1 MTTHPSAF
9 QLAVSLVEQTC
20 LFELSWGQAQR
31 LKAQVSYPESLSLTY
46 REWQRIYLNFYQANL
61 LGQAESSG
69 TIELPN
75 IDWHGLLI
83 QAEASLLNAFNQWLR
98 QSELYEI
105 RSAITQAAKP
115 SISPDSAS
123 HPLDIFLTCTP
134 IELERL
140 PWEAWE
146 LWAGSMIQVAR
157 TPANIRH
164 ASTGRRQR
172 RRSRILVIIGADD
185 RNTFTHDLQA
195 VKTQFKS
202 IAQVEALGW
211 QFTSQD
217 IPELKRQ
224 IWDAIAASPGWDAL
238 LFFGHSNESALTG
251 GELAIAPNT
260 WLSIQE
266 LTPQLLKAK
275 EHGLQFA
282 LFNSCSG
289 LNIAESL
296 ISLGLGQVA
305 ILREPIHNAVAQHF
319 LIHFLQQLAS
329 QKNVHQALLSACQN
343 LLDHKLTY
351 PSAALI
357 PSLFC
362 YPNAPLFQ
370 LEPLGWKQWLKPW
383 KPTRRETIFT
393 GILAFLSLLWPI
405 QDGLLDLRMLAQAVY
420 RDVGHE
426 AARIGQ
432 KQQPLPAVPILLV
445 QIDDE
450 SLRQDNVAQ
459 RRPMDRA
466 YLTRLIDRLATLK
479 PGVIGIDY
487 VLDRPQPKTDPA
499 LAQSMQSVA
508 RQGIRFV
515 IAAVPDELNSAEA
528 DLQNRFLNPQWSFP
542 GSIEG
547 SHRSLPFASSDA
559 TCDSGFPFAQMLT
572 IASGQRAADS
582 WCAAIA
588 PFPSIQRPSWLTPIN
603 DLSLSPDTVF
613 QSISASQVLAK
624 DSEHWSQLKLS
635 QPPIVI
641 LAPGGYA
648 EAGVR
653 VAGEDN
659 LPTPWVVSY
668 WRSRLGQVSNATFTG
683 GEAHAYR
690 VYQLLRR
697 KWVIPL
703 PDFLLIGFAALL
715 GKRIQ
720 LHLKERPFRQGHWKS
735 ALALGTGS
743 YGLLGLQVYISVGVL
758 CPWLF
763 PSVALWYYVLP
774 ALEKKSDA

>member
-1 MTTHPSAF
+1 MTTHISTF
-9 QLAVSLVEQTC
+9 RLAVARVEQTC

-31 LKAQVSYPESLSLTY
+31 LKAQVSYPASLTLAY

-75 IDWHGLLI
+75 IDWHGLLV
-83 QAEASLLNAFNQWLR
+83 QAEASLLSTFNQWLR

-105 RSAITQAAKP
+105 RSAITQVAKP
-115 SISPDSAS
+115 SISPDPAS

-164 ASTGRRQR
+164 ASTIRRQR
-172 RRSRILVIIGADD
+172 RRPRILVIIGADD
-185 RNTFTHDLQA
+185 RNQFTHDLQA

-202 IAQVEALGW
+202 IAQVETIGW
-211 QFTSQD
+211 QLTAQE

-224 IWDAIAASPGWDAL
+224 IWEAIAAPPGWDAL
-238 LFFGHSNESALTG
+238 LFFGHSNESVLTG

-260 WLSIQE
+260 WLSMQE

-275 EHGLQFA
+275 DHGLQFA

-296 ISLGLGQVA
+296 IGLGLCQVV
-305 ILREPIHNAVAQHF
+305 IMREPIHNAVAQHF
-319 LIHFLQQLAS
+319 LIHFLRQLAS
-329 QKNVHQALLSACQN
+329 QENAHQAMLSACQN
-343 LLDHKLTY
+343 LLDHQLTY

-357 PSLFC
+357 PSLFRH
-362 YPNAPLFQ
+362 PNAPLFQ
-370 LEPLGWKQWLKPW
+370 LESIGWKQWLKPW
-383 KPTRRETIFT
+383 KPTHRETIFT

-426 AARIGQ
+426 AARISQ
-432 KQQPLPAVPILLV
+432 KQQPLPTVPILLV

-450 SLRQDNVAQ
+450 SLRQDNVVQ

-466 YLTRLIDRLATLK
+466 YLTRLIHRLATLK

-499 LAQSMQSVA
+499 LAQSMQSAA
-508 RQGIRFV
+508 RQGTRFV
-515 IAAVPDELNSAEA
+515 LATVPNELNSSEA
-528 DLQNRFLNPQWSFP
+528 DLQNRFLNPRWSFP

-547 SHRSLPFASSDA
+547 SHRLIPFTSASA
-559 TCDSGFPFAQMLT
+559 TCNTGCPFAQMLT
-572 IASGQRAADS
+572 IASGQRS
-582 WCAAIA
+582 AIA
-588 PFPSIQRPSWLTPIN
+588 PFPPIQRQSWLTPVN
-603 DLSLSPDTVF
+603 DLSIPPDRVF

-624 DSEHWSQLKLS
+624 DSEHWSQLKLN

-659 LPTPWVVSY
+659 LPMPWVVSY
-668 WRSRLGQVSNATFTG
+668 WRSRLGQASNATFTG

-690 VYQLLRR
+690 VYQLLHR
-697 KWVIPL
+697 KWVIPI
-703 PDFLLIGFAALL
+703 PDLLWIGFAALL

-720 LHLKERPFRQGHWKS
+720 LHLKERPFRQGLWKG

-743 YGLLGLQVYISVGVL
+743 YGLLGLQLYISAGVL

-763 PSVALWYYVLP
+763 PSVALWYYVLH